1 MDKAIKE
8 RKEEMSLVKRV
19 KTLSFFKLPAKVI
32 ARIINIDIKTVNYI
46 LNKC

>member
-19 KTLSFFKLPAKVI
+19 KTLSFFKLPASII
-32 ARIINIDIKTVNYI
+32 ARLVKVDIETVNCI
-46 LNKC
+46 LKKC